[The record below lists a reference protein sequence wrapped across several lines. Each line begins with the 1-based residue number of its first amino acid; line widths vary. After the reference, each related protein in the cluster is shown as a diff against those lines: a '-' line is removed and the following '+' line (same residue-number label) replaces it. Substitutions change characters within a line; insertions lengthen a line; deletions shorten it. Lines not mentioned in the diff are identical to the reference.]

1 MSPLEICLSISTA
14 LLLFAVLVLLFSY
27 FQNKRKVKRLAK
39 SIEKYLEKGELTK
52 FSTRDNYFATL
63 KNDVC
68 DLENALELQK
78 HNTELET
85 KKNSDF
91 IADVS
96 HQLKT
101 PIAGLR
107 LYLEMDKAHSP
118 TEHTEKELQLVEKTE
133 ELIAKLLR
141 LEKLKSDAF
150 TMNFH
155 SYDVSEIIKSTV
167 NDMNHIFPEKQFSV
181 VGKSRMRCDKEWLTE
196 AIGNVIKNACEHTD
210 NNGEINITIEEN
222 ERSTTVI
229 VSDNGGGVEKEDIS
243 KLFKRFHRTKN
254 AKPQSAGI
262 GLAIT
267 KAIVEKHHGTISAIN
282 TAKGLDVIMCFPK
295 IDGAL
300 AIL

>member
-27 FQNKRKVKRLAK
+27 LKNKRKIKKLAK

-118 TEHTEKELQLVEKTE
+118 TEHTEKEIQLVE
-133 ELIAKLLR
+133 
-141 LEKLKSDAF
+141 
-150 TMNFH
+150 
-155 SYDVSEIIKSTV
+155 
-167 NDMNHIFPEKQFSV
+167 
-181 VGKSRMRCDKEWLTE
+181 
-196 AIGNVIKNACEHTD
+196 
-210 NNGEINITIEEN
+210 
-222 ERSTTVI
+222 
-229 VSDNGGGVEKEDIS
+229 
-243 KLFKRFHRTKN
+243 
-254 AKPQSAGI
+254 
-262 GLAIT
+262 
-267 KAIVEKHHGTISAIN
+267 
-282 TAKGLDVIMCFPK
+282 
-295 IDGAL
+295 
-300 AIL
+300 

>member
-1 MSPLEICLSISTA
+1 MSSLEICLSISTA

-27 FQNKRKVKRLAK
+27 FQNKRKIKKLAK

-63 KNDVC
+63 RNDVC

-141 LEKLKSDAF
+141 LEKIKSD
-150 TMNFH
+150 TYNMNFQFYET
-155 SYDVSEIIKSTV
+155 SDIVGSIII
-167 NDMNHIFPEKQFSV
+167 DMKHIFPEKKFSIL
-181 VGKSRMRCDKEWLTE
+181 GESKMRCDKDWISE
-196 AIGNVIKNACEHTD
+196 AIGNVIKNSCEHTKSD
-210 NNGEINITIEEN
+210 GEIEVKIEES
-222 ERSTTVI
+222 EKSTIIT
-229 VSDNGGGVEKEDIS
+229 VSDNGGGVDNDDVG

-267 KAIVEKHHGTISAIN
+267 KAIVEKHHGTISAVN
-282 TAKGLDVIMCFPK
+282 TSKGLEVVMCFPK
-295 IDGAL
+295 IDGYQ
-300 AIL
+300 AI

>member
-107 LYLEMDKAHSP
+107 LYLEMDKAHNP
-118 TEHTEKELQLVEKTE
+118 TEHTEKELQLIEKTE

-141 LEKLKSDAF
+141 LEKLKSD
-150 TMNFH
+150 TYNMNFQFYET
-155 SYDVSEIIKSTV
+155 SDIVGSIII
-167 NDMNHIFPEKQFSV
+167 DMKHIFPEKRFTVS
-181 VGKSRMRCDKEWLTE
+181 GESKMRCDKDWISE
-196 AIGNVIKNACEHTD
+196 AIGNVIKNSCEHTKSD
-210 NNGEINITIEEN
+210 GEIEVKIEES
-222 ERSTTVI
+222 EKSTIIT
-229 VSDNGGGVEKEDIS
+229 VSDNGGGVDNDDVG

-267 KAIVEKHHGTISAIN
+267 KAIIEKHHGTISAVN
-282 TAKGLDVIMCFPK
+282 TSKGLEVVMCFPK
-295 IDGAL
+295 IDGYQ
-300 AIL
+300 AI

>member
-52 FSTRDNYFATL
+52 FSTRDNCFATL

-107 LYLEMDKAHSP
+107 LYLEMDKAHNP
-118 TEHTEKELQLVEKTE
+118 TEHTEKELQLIEKTE

-222 ERSTTVI
+222 ERFTTVI
-229 VSDNGGGVEKEDIS
+229 VSDNGGGVEKEDIN

-295 IDGAL
+295 IDGYQ

>member
-52 FSTRDNYFATL
+52 FSTKDNCFATL
-63 KNDVC
+63 RNDVC

-118 TEHTEKELQLVEKTE
+118 TEHTEKELQLIEKTE

-141 LEKLKSDAF
+141 LEKIKSD
-150 TMNFH
+150 TYNMNFQFYEM
-155 SYDVSEIIKSTV
+155 SDIVGSIII
-167 NDMNHIFPEKQFSV
+167 DMKHIFPEKKFSIL
-181 VGKSRMRCDKEWLTE
+181 GESKMRCDKEWLTE
-196 AIGNVIKNACEHTD
+196 AIGNVIKNSCEHTKSD
-210 NNGEINITIEEN
+210 GEIEVKIEES
-222 ERSTTVI
+222 EKSTIIT
-229 VSDNGGGVEKEDIS
+229 VSDNGGGVDNDDVG

-267 KAIVEKHHGTISAIN
+267 KAIIEKHHGTISAVN
-282 TAKGLDVIMCFPK
+282 TEKGLDMIMCFPH
-295 IDGAL
+295 IDGYQ
-300 AIL
+300 AI

>member
-118 TEHTEKELQLVEKTE
+118 TEHTEKELQLIEKTE

-141 LEKLKSDAF
+141 LEKIKSD
-150 TMNFH
+150 TYNMNFQFYEM
-155 SYDVSEIIKSTV
+155 SDIVGSIII
-167 NDMNHIFPEKQFSV
+167 DMKHIFPEKKFSIL
-181 VGKSRMRCDKEWLTE
+181 GESKMRCDKDWISE
-196 AIGNVIKNACEHTD
+196 AIGNVIKNSCEHTKPD
-210 NNGEINITIEEN
+210 GEIEVNIEDSEKSTII
-222 ERSTTVI
+222 T
-229 VSDNGGGVEKEDIS
+229 VSDNGGGVDNDDVG

-267 KAIVEKHHGTISAIN
+267 KAIIEKHHGTISAVN
-282 TAKGLDVIMCFPK
+282 TSKGLEVVMCFPK
-295 IDGAL
+295 IDGYQ
-300 AIL
+300 AI

>member
-1 MSPLEICLSISTA
+1 M
-14 LLLFAVLVLLFSY
+14 VLLFSY
-27 FQNKRKVKRLAK
+27 LKNKRKIKKLAK

-118 TEHTEKELQLVEKTE
+118 TEHTEKEIQLVEKTE

-141 LEKLKSDAF
+141 LEKLKSDAYN
-150 TMNFH
+150 MNFQFYEM
-155 SYDVSEIIKSTV
+155 SDIVGSIII
-167 NDMNHIFPEKQFSV
+167 DMKHIFPEKKFSIL
-181 VGKSRMRCDKEWLTE
+181 GESKMRCDKEWLTE
-196 AIGNVIKNACEHTD
+196 AIGNVIKNSCEHTKSD
-210 NNGEINITIEEN
+210 GEIEVKIEES
-222 ERSTTVI
+222 EKSTIIT
-229 VSDNGGGVEKEDIS
+229 VSDNGGGVDNDDVG

-267 KAIVEKHHGTISAIN
+267 KAIIEKHHGTISAVN
-282 TAKGLDVIMCFPK
+282 TEKGLDMIMCFPH
-295 IDGAL
+295 IDGYQ
-300 AIL
+300 AI